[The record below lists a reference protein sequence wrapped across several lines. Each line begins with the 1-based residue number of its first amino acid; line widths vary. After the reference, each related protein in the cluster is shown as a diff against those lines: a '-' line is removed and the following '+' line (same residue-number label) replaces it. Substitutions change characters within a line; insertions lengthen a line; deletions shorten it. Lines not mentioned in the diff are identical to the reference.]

1 MNLWVT
7 PAGGKVW
14 RWNYRHDGK
23 QKVMTFPKSFYIPT
37 PVGHYSPDWA
47 IAFKAGTVRHIYFIA
62 ETKGSLS
69 SLELR
74 KIEGSKI
81 DCARRFFA
89 KITSDRVKYAFVT
102 SYSKLMELVQ

>member
-1 MNLWVT
+1 MPLTDIEIRRTKAKAKPYKVSDGRGMYLWVT

-62 ETKGSLS
+62 ETKGSL
-69 SLELR
+69 
-74 KIEGSKI
+74 
-81 DCARRFFA
+81 
-89 KITSDRVKYAFVT
+89 
-102 SYSKLMELVQ
+102 

>member
-1 MNLWVT
+1 MPLTDIEIRRTKAKAKPYKVSDGRGMNLWVT

-69 SLELR
+69 SL
-74 KIEGSKI
+74 
-81 DCARRFFA
+81 
-89 KITSDRVKYAFVT
+89 
-102 SYSKLMELVQ
+102 